1 MPITVIRDR
10 EFTDLF
16 TERIPAMSTRPV
28 ITIIGL
34 ILLCAISISSV
45 SAHHSYLLTV
55 QQLRAG
61 LTKAPSMPQ
70 KGFIL
75 IDVRSAEE
83 HATGFIPG
91 TDLNIEFREIQ
102 ARHRDIGARLDDH
115 LVVYCQSGHRSNIA
129 AETLADLGYRHV
141 YNVTGSMNAWL
152 AAGFPVESVPR

>member
-1 MPITVIRDR
+1 MIIR
-10 EFTDLF
+10 
-16 TERIPAMSTRPV
+16 IV
-28 ITIIGL
+28 ITIAS
-34 ILLCAISISSV
+34 LLLLSSISTSDI
-45 SAHHSYLLTV
+45 SAHHSYLLSV

-75 IDVRSAEE
+75 IDVRSVEE
-83 HATGFIPG
+83 HAAGFIPG

-102 ARHRDIGARLDDH
+102 ARHREIGAQLEDH

-152 AAGFPVESVPR
+152 AAGFPVESGRR